1 MKPALLIVLLVAFG
15 MTGAAFGQEPVS
27 PIDIRADSMTYRY
40 LSPTEIE
47 ITAYVTV
54 SSSSPSPASYPSD
67 LQIMLGSNTV
77 YNSPMT
83 IEASGSSCSY
93 DPDCNNPCL
102 VEVSPGETVWD
113 HCYWW
118 NTWWGPSCDPNDP
131 QGTCDPMQTCACGA
145 QFTVVY
151 NGDYNGET
159 ELVLVAD
166 SGGLVHEAD
175 ETNNS
180 CTKMCAPP
188 PPEPVAPIDLKADA
202 ITYSF
207 PGAGLIEIRSFF
219 TIHAFRGAASHYT
232 SDIRVRLGSNI
243 VYSSGL
249 SATVPVSDCS
259 EDPDCN
265 NLCEI
270 TVEPGNVVYD
280 YCNWWHTWGGVYC
293 DPHDPGGTCEPV
305 TYCACGSQY
314 MVVTTVAYSDETS
327 VTLELD
333 SDDLVYESDET
344 NNVHYAMIAPIS
356 TTPVTWGAIKS
367 LFGF

>member
-1 MKPALLIVLLVAFG
+1 MKPALLIVLLVVFG

-40 LSPTEIE
+40 LSPTQME
-47 ITAYVTV
+47 ITAYLTF
-54 SSSSPSPASYPSD
+54 SNSNPTCMNYLSD
-67 LQIMLGSNTV
+67 LRILLGGNTV
-77 YNSPMT
+77 YSSPMT
-83 IEASGSSCSY
+83 IHAVGSSCSY
-93 DPDCNNPCL
+93 DPDCNNLCL
-102 VEVSPGETVWD
+102 VEISPGETVWD

-118 NTWWGPSCDPNDP
+118 NTWWGPGCDPNDP
-131 QGTCDPMQTCACGA
+131 QGTCDPLQTCACGA
-145 QFTVVY
+145 QYKLVVNANY
-151 NGDYNGET
+151 SSET
-159 ELVLVAD
+159 ELYLVAD
-166 SGGLVHEAD
+166 SGELLYEAD

-219 TIHAFRGAASHYT
+219 TIHAYRYALPHYT
-232 SDIRVRLGSNI
+232 SNIRLRLGSNI
-243 VYSSGL
+243 AYSSGL
-249 SATVPVSDCS
+249 SVTVPVSDCS

-280 YCNWWHTWGGVYC
+280 YCNWWNTWGGVYC
-293 DPHDPGGTCEPV
+293 DPHDPGGTCVSV
-305 TYCACGSQY
+305 TFCACGSQY
-314 MVVTTVAYSDETS
+314 MLVTTLPYSDETT

-333 SDDLVYESDET
+333 GDDVVYESDET
-344 NNVHYAMIAPIS
+344 NNVHREVVGCIS
-356 TTPVTWGAIKS
+356 TKPVTWGAIKS